1 MGAQFPCN
9 YAGARSELPL
19 ALPHEEGNDDDNDI
33 YSNPCFDGVESK
45 GSTKM
50 PNSSDLGEYV
60 AMYTEKTTSD
70 VSTSQPESAAAQMV
84 TGLSGRGIKPE
95 KPAIR
100 PKPTKTRSEGTYF
113 HFLSVSVGILIHSPS
128 QETALVS

>member
-1 MGAQFPCN
+1 MQMHEGIYLPLNLIDKPCVMGAQFPCN
-9 YAGARSELPL
+9 YVGARSELPL
-19 ALPHEEGNDDDNDI
+19 ALPHEEGSDDDNDI
-33 YSNPCFDGVESK
+33 YSNPCFDGLESK

-60 AMYTEKTTSD
+60 AMYTEKTTS
-70 VSTSQPESAAAQMV
+70 STSQPESAAQMV

-100 PKPTKTRSEGTYF
+100 PKPTKTRSEGIYS
-113 HFLSVSVGILIHSPS
+113 HFL
-128 QETALVS
+128 T